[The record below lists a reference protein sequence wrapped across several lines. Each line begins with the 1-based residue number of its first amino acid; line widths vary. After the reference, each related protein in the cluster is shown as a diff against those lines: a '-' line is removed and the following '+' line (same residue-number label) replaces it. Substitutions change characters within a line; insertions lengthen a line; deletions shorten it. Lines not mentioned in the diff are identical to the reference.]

1 MQAGG
6 APHIVSQESAA
17 LLAQGGGGEDTTPRE
32 HGDAEPEAHGDA
44 EPEAHADAL
53 PDVRAAEEMT
63 ALLTSVLD
71 RLGAA
76 HHRPFSRS

>member
-1 MQAGG
+1 VQAGG

-32 HGDAEPEAHGDA
+32 HGDAEPEAHADA
-44 EPEAHADAL
+44 EPVDQ
-53 PDVRAAEEMT
+53 AAEEMT

>member
-1 MQAGG
+1 VQAGG
-6 APHIVSQESAA
+6 APHAVSQQSGAP
-17 LLAQGGGGEDTTPRE
+17 LGQQGGGEDLTP
-32 HGDAEPEAHGDA
+32 DAHE
-44 EPEAHADAL
+44 DAL
-53 PDVRAAEEMT
+53 PDVQAAEEMT